1 MGGSS
6 ANRRKTRGRQTAQAG
21 SILVV
26 NMIPKALSGE
36 AEQDS
41 EPSLAVNPADPTQIV
56 ASAFTPDPLG
66 GNFAPIFVSSDGGQ
80 TWILRSTVPSD
91 VITGDI
97 SIDFGGGGRLYGG
110 ILKVPGSLLLNLL
123 RTANSFG
130 TTPMTILSSRNR
142 VDQPFVRSMAFN
154 GRDRVYIG
162 NNDFSQTNGRTATI
176 DVSLHG
182 AAPTPQFSL
191 VRIEHRGTGSAGQDG
206 PQVRPAVHADGTV
219 YATFYGW
226 RSAAPVTGRITS
238 DVVVVRDDS
247 GGAGTQS
254 FTALVD
260 PNDNRPGR
268 IVASGAQI
276 VFGRLM
282 GNQRTGG
289 DLSIATDPRDSQ
301 IVYVA
306 WASID
311 PVTDYT
317 LHVRRSADGG
327 VTWSAN
333 DLRTKGRATNPALAI
348 NSDGKVCFLC
358 QQLKGNGGN
367 ARWVTTVERSD
378 DDGVTWTSN
387 TLATVPAN
395 APSPQFQPYIG
406 DYVGLTSVDKDFYGI
421 FSANNSPDL
430 ARFPSGVVYQRMHDF
445 QTRRLFDVD
454 GTTQVSISIDPFFFK
469 ITE

>member
-6 ANRRKTRGRQTAQAG
+6 ANRRKTRGRQTAQAAG
-21 SILVV
+21 ILVV

-41 EPSLAVNPADPTQIV
+41 EPSLAVNPADPSQIV

-66 GNFAPIFVSSDGGQ
+66 GNLAPIFVSNDGGQ
-80 TWILRSTVPSD
+80 TWTLRSTVPSNG
-91 VITGDI
+91 ITGDI
-97 SIDFGGGGRLYGG
+97 SIDFGGNGRLYGG
-110 ILKVPGSLLLNLL
+110 ILKLPGNLLLNLL

-142 VDQPFVRSMAFN
+142 VDQPFVRSIPVN

-162 NNDFSQTNGRTATI
+162 NNDFGQANGRTATI

-182 AAPTPQFSL
+182 AAPTPQFTL
-191 VRIEHRGTGSAGQDG
+191 VRIEHRSTGSAGQNG
-206 PQVRPAVHADGTV
+206 PQIRPAVHADGTV
-219 YATFYGW
+219 YAAFYGW
-226 RSAAPVTGRITS
+226 RSVSPVTERITS
-238 DVVVVRDDS
+238 DVIVVRDD
-247 GGAGTQS
+247 GVTGPQS

-260 PNDNRPGR
+260 PSDNLPGR
-268 IVASGAQI
+268 IVASGSRI

-327 VTWSAN
+327 ATWSAN
-333 DLRTKGRATNPALAI
+333 DLRTKARATNPALAI
-348 NSDGKVCFLC
+348 NSAGKVCFLC
-358 QQLKGNGGN
+358 QQLKGNGAS
-367 ARWVTTVERSD
+367 ARWVTTVERSE

-406 DYVGLTSVDKDFYGI
+406 DYVGLTSVKKDFYGI

-430 ARFPSGVVYQRMHDF
+430 ARFPSGVVYQREHDF
-445 QTRRLFDVD
+445 QTRRLFGVD